1 MRATIVPFTADHL
14 EPASA
19 LLATRHRRD
28 RIEVPDL
35 PPAFEDVDATE
46 PVLRELVASNGMRGV
61 VALRDG
67 HFTGYLLGAPL
78 LRPPTHV
85 GAGFRHPRSA
95 QIPYAAHAV
104 DAEGGHLYPQLYAAL
119 AERWVASGLLGHYA
133 YAPASPEAT
142 EIWAD
147 LGFGRFI
154 ALAARDT
161 RPLAGHATGH
171 VPEVVIR
178 RATADD
184 ADVIQSL
191 MTELFRSF
199 AEPPL
204 FVPCL
209 PETDAAR
216 RQDVADY
223 LADPGCPHW
232 LAVAVDR
239 VVGLLIL
246 EEPTSPQWHQ
256 PPLQSPPRAVYI
268 DWAWTAPEMR
278 SRGVGAAL
286 FAHAMAWAREA
297 GYTSCLVDFMTAS
310 RAAPF
315 WRNLGFRPVSYLL
328 RRVVDDRVAW
338 IRA

>member
-1 MRATIVPFTADHL
+1 LRATIVPFAAEHL
-14 EPASA
+14 EPAAA
-19 LLATRHRRD
+19 LLAARHRRD
-28 RIEVPDL
+28 RIGVPDL
-35 PPAFEDVDATE
+35 PPAYEDMDATL
-46 PVLRELVASNGMRGV
+46 PVLRDLMASDGMRGV
-61 VALRDG
+61 VALRDRRVA
-67 HFTGYLLGAPL
+67 GYLLGAPL

-104 DAEGGHLYPQLYAAL
+104 DAESNHLYPHLYAAL
-119 AERWVASGLLGHYA
+119 AEHWVTNGLLGHYA
-133 YAPASPEAT
+133 YAPAVPEAT

-154 ALAARDT
+154 ALAVRGT
-161 RPLAGHATGH
+161 GPLTGRATGH
-171 VPEVVIR
+171 ASGVAIR

-184 ADVIQSL
+184 ADAVQAA
-191 MTELFRSF
+191 MTALFRSF

-209 PETDAAR
+209 PETDEAR

-232 LAVAVDR
+232 LAVADGR
-239 VVGLLIL
+239 VAGLLIL
-246 EEPTSPQWHQ
+246 EEPSSPQWHQ
-256 PPLQSPPRAVYI
+256 PPLQTPQRAVYV

-286 FAHAMAWAREA
+286 VAHAMAWAREA
-297 GYTSCLVDFMTAS
+297 GYSSCMVDFMTAS

-315 WRNLGFRPVSYLL
+315 WRTLGFQPVSYLL
-328 RRVVDDRVAW
+328 RRIVDDRVAW
-338 IRA
+338 VRG